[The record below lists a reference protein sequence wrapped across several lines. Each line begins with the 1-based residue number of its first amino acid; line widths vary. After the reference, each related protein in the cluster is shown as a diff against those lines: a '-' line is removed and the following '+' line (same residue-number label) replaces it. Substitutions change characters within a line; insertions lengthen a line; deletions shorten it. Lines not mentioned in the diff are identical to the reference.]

1 MSHFEPFSP
10 IASLSDANCDVGHL
24 DSFEP
29 TKIPD
34 LCSNEFSGMSDVDS
48 CVDNNPDNVCSAD
61 KLNSVNFRVFSV
73 VSRIYFV
80 TSGPD

>member
-29 TKIPD
+29 IKIPD
-34 LCSNEFSGMSDVDS
+34 LCTNEFSGMSGVDS
-48 CVDNNPDNVCSAD
+48 CVDLTPANVCSAD
-61 KLNSVNFRVFSV
+61 KLNSATQAIATDGKPSWR
-73 VSRIYFV
+73 
-80 TSGPD
+80 